1 MGFDHFFIYDNGS
14 TDGTLKVLEKYQQ
27 RGVVTVTP
35 WCNFSQVLH
44 PQKAANA
51 HAIANF
57 CAPYRWVAFFDVD
70 EFLFSPTAHTLIE
83 VLDNM
88 DDRVCVSIPW
98 QNFGMNGHTTKP
110 DGLVIENYTERGVFP
125 PVSGQRSLL
134 RYKTI
139 LDPSKVSAAGTHC
152 FHFVDAGPI
161 LINEK
166 GQTMHPHQFEEVKFA
181 VSEHFQLNHY
191 FTRSAQE
198 LDQKRQKGRVSS
210 KGAKV
215 VDFVDN
221 RLNQYKIATCED
233 KTIMRFL
240 PQLKN
245 AIANSEQN

>member
-1 MGFDHFFIYDNGS
+1 MTISTRLKGSYRRFRKLLKAKRRRGKEAGNHQIPRSGPLVRAEGGLACVTILKDEAPYLEEWIEFHLLMGFDHFFIYDNGS

-110 DGLVIENYTERGVFP
+110 DGLVIENYTERGC
-125 PVSGQRSLL
+125 
-134 RYKTI
+134 
-139 LDPSKVSAAGTHC
+139 VSASLRSEVAASIQDD
-152 FHFVDAGPI
+152 FGPLQKYRRLEHI
-161 LINEK
+161 AFTSLTR
-166 GQTMHPHQFEEVKFA
+166 GQF
-181 VSEHFQLNHY
+181 
-191 FTRSAQE
+191 
-198 LDQKRQKGRVSS
+198 
-210 KGAKV
+210 
-215 VDFVDN
+215 
-221 RLNQYKIATCED
+221 
-233 KTIMRFL
+233 
-240 PQLKN
+240 
-245 AIANSEQN
+245 